1 MIVDLKKFLKEEG
14 VYWKELEATLDRLE
28 KEPGLA
34 MTLDEVKRFHYLY
47 QRASAGLARITT
59 FAAEPEIRRYLESL
73 VARAYGEVQESRA
86 TPHRFSP
93 FAWFFVRFP
102 RTVRRHYVALLL
114 AAAIILAGCI
124 FGGAAIVFDPGSK
137 EVLVSFSHLQDS
149 PAERVA
155 REESSGEDRLAGK
168 KMRGTAFYITHNTQ
182 VSIFMIGLGATYG
195 IGTVILLFYN
205 GVILGA
211 VALDYILAGKATFLL
226 AWLSPHGAFEIPA
239 FLLAGQTGL
248 VLASALIGWGRRV
261 PLMTRLRRVSA
272 DVVTMVFGIA
282 LLLCW
287 AGFIEAFLSQYH
299 EPVIPYA
306 VKTGFAVAEFVTLVL
321 FLGLAGMKRKK
332 HDDR

>member
-1 MIVDLKKFLKEEG
+1 MIVDLQKFLKEEG
-14 VYWKELEATLDRLE
+14 VFWKELEAALDSLE
-28 KEPGLA
+28 KEPGLT

-47 QRASAGLARITT
+47 QRASAGLAKITT
-59 FAAEPEIRRYLESL
+59 FSAEPDIRRYLESL

-86 TPHRFSP
+86 IPHRFSP
-93 FAWFFVRFP
+93 FTWFFVRFP
-102 RTVRRHYVALLL
+102 RTFRRHYLALLL
-114 AAAIILAGCI
+114 AASIILAGCL
-124 FGGAAIVFDPGSK
+124 FGGAAIVLDPGSK

-155 REESSGEDRLAGK
+155 REESSKEDLLAGK

-211 VALDYILAGKATFLL
+211 VALDYILAGQATFLL
-226 AWLSPHGAFEIPA
+226 AWLSPHGVVEIPA

-248 VLASALIGWGRRV
+248 ILAGALIGWGRRV
-261 PLMTRLRRVSA
+261 PLMARLRKVSA
-272 DVVTMVFGIA
+272 DIVTMVFGIA
-282 LLLCW
+282 FLLCW
-287 AGFIEAFLSQYH
+287 AGFVEAFVSQYH

-306 VKTGFAVAEFVTLVL
+306 VKTGFAVVEFFTLVL
-321 FLGLAGMKRKK
+321 FLGFAGMKRRK